1 MPIRG
6 SKAGLVAGTEPVPGA
21 EPVAAPGLVAWL
33 MGDWA
38 LSGMLAI
45 LKKSRRD
52 EEVERGGYL
61 ERPSI
66 AGDDAHVPTS
76 PLNQTGVIGGRAST
90 TGMGV
95 LEHLPQEPLRG
106 LNATQ
111 RLALRSRQHAAL
123 CVDHLDRV
131 GHRKAWHHGGMAGP
145 DGSDDPVEQIR
156 RRQAAS
162 DIVNQDDPVFVP
174 QGGQSRLHRSRPVHP
189 AWHDVH
195 LAVISEEPGG
205 SPALVDMGA
214 RGHDDDVS
222 HLRATKSAPQCVS
235 Q

>member
-6 SKAGLVAGTEPVPGA
+6 MRAGL
-21 EPVAAPGLVAWL
+21 
-33 MGDWA
+33 DWA

-45 LKKSRRD
+45 LKKGRRD

-66 AGDDAHVPTS
+66 TGDDPHVSTS
-76 PLNQTGVIGGRAST
+76 PLHQTGVIGGRAST
-90 TGMGV
+90 GMGV
-95 LEHLPQEPLRG
+95 LEHLPKEPLRG

-111 RLALRSRQHAAL
+111 RLAVRSLLHAAL
-123 CVDHLDRV
+123 RVDHLDRV
-131 GHRKAWHHGGMAGP
+131 GHRQAWHHGGMAGP

-162 DIVNQDDPVFVP
+162 DIVNQDDPVLVP

-189 AWHDVH
+189 AEHDIN
-195 LAVISEEPGG
+195 LAVISEEPGR
-205 SPALVDMGA
+205 SPALFDMGA
-214 RGHDDDVS
+214 RGHDDDVP
-222 HLRATKSAPQCVS
+222 HLHTTKSAPKCVS